1 MRSSASAIR
10 SANSAPS
17 PGLRVSYKDVAARIS
32 RRASLPRT
40 TGFTSEGEVQ
50 ISCAD
55 RQETDQQPSDH
66 PGEVRRRAHEH
77 PALAS
82 DLRSVHYLDGVGL
95 PCDDF
100 RPPRLAETR
109 LFWGPPRSICP
120 STRQSGCGLFRP
132 DPRGSPQRVLRLSA
146 ASPVLS
152 SHSPWAAMGGLC

>member
-55 RQETDQQPSDH
+55 RQETDQLPSDH

-82 DLRSVHYLDGVGL
+82 ALRSVHYLGGVGL

-100 RPPRLAETR
+100 RPPTLAETR
-109 LFWGPPRSICP
+109 LFCGPHRVIRP
-120 STRQSGCGLFRP
+120 STRQSGWGLFRLGL
-132 DPRGSPQRVLRLSA
+132 PRISPTGSLSLCRK
-146 ASPVLS
+146 PS
-152 SHSPWAAMGGLC
+152 SFLAFTLQPWGGLC